1 MDRLRKMVA
10 VVADG
15 NGATTS
21 AARIQQHILGSGI
34 QLDDFRLRTT
44 MERLRTLG
52 ESPISFEAFVALVS
66 DELMMV
72 NRTFNRELVIPDWQ
86 EFCNDIELV
95 FNRIADDCSGN
106 NANYIPILRD
116 TDPNKWGVALCSVDG
131 QRLEIGDVDAAPRR
145 RSAQDA
151 RSLSVLLQHRDDRLP
166 ALGDAGRRHVRQ
178 RRGVYA

>member
-1 MDRLRKMVA
+1 MDRLRKMFA
-10 VVADG
+10 LVADD
-15 NGATTS
+15 NGATTT

-44 MERLRTLG
+44 MERLRALG

-86 EFCNDIELV
+86 EFCHDIESV
-95 FNRIADDCSGN
+95 FNRIADDCSGH

-116 TDPNKWGVALCSVDG
+116 ADPNKWGVALCS
-131 QRLEIGDVDAAPRR
+131 GDCQER
-145 RSAQDA
+145 
-151 RSLSVLLQHRDDRLP
+151 
-166 ALGDAGRRHVRQ
+166 
-178 RRGVYA
+178 